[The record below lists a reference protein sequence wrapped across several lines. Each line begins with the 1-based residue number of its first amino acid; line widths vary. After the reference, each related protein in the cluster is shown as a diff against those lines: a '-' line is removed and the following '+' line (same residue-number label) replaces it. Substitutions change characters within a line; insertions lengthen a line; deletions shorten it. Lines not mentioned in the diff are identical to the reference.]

1 MRFNEIFEKIAST
14 PRFKFIF
21 KCFASAALGMILVGL
36 VWHLFDKSYNTVL
49 VAGFGLLAV
58 AFYFKVFDNVDVQE
72 DTNESPT
79 LLTSKAF
86 ALFTQK
92 IFWWGASVLTIGIL
106 FLIFHWPNNKVLMEV
121 GIGTFLT
128 GVVMKVLSANA
139 RRQR

>member
-36 VWHLFDKSYNTVL
+36 VWHLFDKSFNIVL
-49 VAGFGLLAV
+49 VVGFGLLAM
-58 AFYFKVFDNVDVQE
+58 AFYFKAFEPVDEQE
-72 DTNESPT
+72 DTNEVPT
-79 LLTSKAF
+79 LLTSKGF

-92 IFWWGASVLTIGIL
+92 IFWWGASVFTIGIL
-106 FLIFHWPNNKVLMEV
+106 FLIFHWPNHEVLLKVGV
-121 GIGTFLT
+121 GTFVT
-128 GVVMKVLSANA
+128 GLVMKVLSAKA